1 MYGEQF
7 HFSIGF
13 ALHYGYSKCLQ
24 LCLGHGLVLQ
34 HFRQT
39 DECGGLEEL
48 EPIDSNL
55 KYDFNYQQFNILPRE
70 VKVLP
75 GDLLQLQCFY
85 RTAGVRNSTV
95 TIGGESTHEEMCYSF
110 LIYYPQIDLNFCSG
124 LPAVPNAFLP
134 FILRHIR

>member
-1 MYGEQF
+1 MFGNGLHTHLVGMYGEQF

-55 KYDFNYQQFNILPRE
+55 KYDFNYQ
-70 VKVLP
+70 V
-75 GDLLQLQCFY
+75 
-85 RTAGVRNSTV
+85 AGLEIRNSYEPLV
-95 TIGGESTHEEMCYSF
+95 S
-110 LIYYPQIDLNFCSG
+110 
-124 LPAVPNAFLP
+124 
-134 FILRHIR
+134 IL